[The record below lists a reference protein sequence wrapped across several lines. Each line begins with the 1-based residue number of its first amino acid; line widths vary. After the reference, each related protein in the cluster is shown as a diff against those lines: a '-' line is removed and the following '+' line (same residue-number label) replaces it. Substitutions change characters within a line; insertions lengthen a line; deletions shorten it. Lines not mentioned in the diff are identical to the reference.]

1 MDRQISCMLVT
12 LDILPRMRACS
23 VLCRL
28 RNGMVGHVNVS
39 YFSHSRELV
48 TVRGWIVRACL
59 AKRNSALFSNSAI
72 HVSSRYLEK
81 ERVRRPTQSWT
92 REQKKKKTKQ
102 RWTVGDQSTTGRF
115 FLSEVGSTFEL
126 AIGRKPFALTW

>member
-39 YFSHSRELV
+39 YFSHSPELV

-72 HVSSRYLEK
+72 SRLDTL
-81 ERVRRPTQSWT
+81 RRKGYDAQPNHGHGS
-92 REQKKKKTKQ
+92 KKKKRQNSVGQSEINPLREDFFSLRSGQ
-102 RWTVGDQSTTGRF
+102 RSSSQ
-115 FLSEVGSTFEL
+115 LVGSPL
-126 AIGRKPFALTW
+126 P

>member
-72 HVSSRYLEK
+72 LSSRYLEK

-92 REQKKKKTKQ
+92 REQKKKRQNSVGQSEINPLREDFFSLRSGQ
-102 RWTVGDQSTTGRF
+102 RSSSQ
-115 FLSEVGSTFEL
+115 LVGSPL
-126 AIGRKPFALTW
+126 P